1 MAGHERPGIENQAR
15 DLAKKLDAGHGMQVA
30 DILRDEFK
38 HMSPQDYN
46 KLVNRTV
53 ARDDKAYGANIEVVR
68 QNGLI
73 IIDTG
78 RGEIPVGTLKEER
91 RPNRPNRPD
100 RDDRDDRAETPGL
113 RPGERLVCADAKQ
126 KTIESA
132 GVGAVIGAI
141 GGHIFGGKGKDAAI
155 GAAGGAV
162 VGGIYGHESAKDDCV
177 IVRDRR

>member
-1 MAGHERPGIENQAR
+1 MAERPGIENQAK
-15 DLAKKLDAGHGMQVA
+15 DLAHKLDAGRGMQVA

-38 HMSPQDYN
+38 HMTPQDYN

-53 ARDDKAYGANIEVVR
+53 AHDDKGYGANIEVVR

-78 RGEIPVGTLKEER
+78 KGEIPVGTLKEER

-100 RDDRDDRAETPGL
+100 RNDRDDREETPGL

-126 KTIESA
+126 KAIESA
-132 GVGAVIGAI
+132 GAGALI
-141 GGHIFGGKGKDAAI
+141 GGIGGLILGDKGKAAAI

-162 VGGIYGHESAKDDCV
+162 VGGIYGHESAKNDCV